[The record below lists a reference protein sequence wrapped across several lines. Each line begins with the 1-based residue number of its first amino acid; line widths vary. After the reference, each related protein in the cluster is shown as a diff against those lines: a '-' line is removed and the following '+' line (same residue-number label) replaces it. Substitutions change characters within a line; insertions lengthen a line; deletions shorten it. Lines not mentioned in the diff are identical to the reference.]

1 MKPKPK
7 SNDSQDDAVTL
18 DNLPKLSSSG
28 GGDRQSFMLVMED
41 AAAVD

>member
-28 GGDRQSFMLVMED
+28 GDRQSFMLVMED